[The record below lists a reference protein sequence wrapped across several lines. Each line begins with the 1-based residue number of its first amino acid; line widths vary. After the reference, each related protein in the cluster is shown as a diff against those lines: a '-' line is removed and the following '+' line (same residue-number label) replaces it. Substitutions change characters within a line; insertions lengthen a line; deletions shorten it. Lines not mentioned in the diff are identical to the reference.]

1 MTEVAMNESA
11 FFSLSNQ
18 ITQDRILKEINNLIS
33 KNIKSED
40 DAKSSLLVI
49 KIQKINN
56 TIDFDTPKLH

>member
-1 MTEVAMNESA
+1 MTETA

-18 ITQDRILKEINNLIS
+18 ITQDRILNQINSLIS

-40 DAKSSLLVI
+40 DARSSVLVI

-56 TIDFDTPKLH
+56 TIDFETPKLQ

>member
-1 MTEVAMNESA
+1 MTETA

-18 ITQDRILKEINNLIS
+18 ITQDRILNQINSLIS

-40 DAKSSLLVI
+40 DAKSSVLVI

-56 TIDFDTPKLH
+56 TIDFDTPKLQ

>member
-1 MTEVAMNESA
+1 MTETA

-18 ITQDRILKEINNLIS
+18 ITQDRILKEINSLIS

-56 TIDFDTPKLH
+56 TIDFETPKLQ